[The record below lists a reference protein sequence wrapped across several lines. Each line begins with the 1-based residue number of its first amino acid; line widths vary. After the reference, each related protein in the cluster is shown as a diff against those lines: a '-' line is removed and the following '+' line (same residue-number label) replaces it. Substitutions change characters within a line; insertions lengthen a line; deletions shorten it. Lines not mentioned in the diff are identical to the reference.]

1 MGFVNAISNELNKA
15 RYQKIS
21 LTAVDMAINSA
32 STVDSDTDVYF
43 FKSYDTASPSIT
55 IAKPEMDF
63 LSV

>member
-1 MGFVNAISNELNKA
+1 
-15 RYQKIS
+15 
-21 LTAVDMAINSA
+21 MAINSA